1 MKFMKIQTESKAK
14 TDFLEIANP
23 EIVHGGFK
31 TKKKCAQDFTTKK
44 TKKQKKCHF
53 HFFWMK
59 MRAFGAPE
67 LPGS

>member
-1 MKFMKIQTESKAK
+1 MKIKQKLVFWNLQIRNAVK
-14 TDFLEIANP
+14 FA
-23 EIVHGGFK
+23 HGGFK

-67 LPGS
+67 LPSS